1 MYNYLFS
8 GNITILNQNYL
19 FVKNYLAFLL
29 LFQCMLAGDLV
40 AQELSSG
47 ELPPIFDDS
56 YQAQKDSRIR
66 QYLSPKRIVWM
77 SDRSG
82 TSIVDA
88 PNLLRKGT
96 GQADLIHQ
104 HFAKLIS
111 KEGEMP
117 GILFDFGK
125 EIQGGIQIVTDQPAN
140 QKPIRIRIR
149 LGESV
154 SEAMSDIDTIH
165 GATNDHAMRD
175 FIVQVPWLGVMEVGN
190 SGFRFARI
198 DLVDTDRELQ
208 LKEVRAIFEYR
219 DIPYLGSF
227 KSSDERLN
235 TIWKTGAYTVH
246 LNMQEYLWDGIKRD
260 RLVWVGDMHPEVMT
274 INTVFGKNEVVAKS
288 LDHARDITPLP
299 GWMNGISAYSMW
311 WVLIHRDL
319 YKNQGDLEYLRKQR
333 KYMVALLDQLV
344 AKTKDNKED
353 LDGTRFLDWPSSEN
367 PKGVHA
373 GLHAMMIMTLEAGAE
388 LCQILDEPAQAAR
401 CRTMA
406 TQMKMYV
413 PDANGSKQAAA
424 LMALAGLMPAE
435 KANAEVIA
443 IGDCERFSTFYGYYM
458 LQAKAKA
465 KDYAGALNCIRNYW
479 GGMLDMGATTFWED
493 FDLAWTKNAAPID
506 ELVPDGKDDIHGDFG
521 AYCYKKLRHSLCH
534 GWASGPT
541 TWLSEHVLGVSVVE
555 PGCKTIRIQPNL
567 GDLQWVEGTYPT
579 PMGVVKIRHE
589 KQGDGTVKS
598 IIDAPKGVKVLR

>member
-1 MYNYLFS
+1 M
-8 GNITILNQNYL
+8 
-19 FVKNYLAFLL
+19 KNYLAFLS
-29 LFQCMLAGDLV
+29 LFLCLPAGDIA
-40 AQELSSG
+40 AQEVSG
-47 ELPPIFDDS
+47 PALPPIFDNS
-56 YQAQKDSRIR
+56 YEAQKDSRIR

-82 TSIVDA
+82 TSVVDA
-88 PNLLRKGT
+88 SALLRKGT
-96 GQADLIHQ
+96 GQADLVHQ
-104 HFAKLIS
+104 NFAKLIS
-111 KEGEMP
+111 TEGETP

-154 SEAMSDIDTIH
+154 SEAMSEIDTIQ

-175 FIVQVPWLGVMEVGN
+175 FTIQVPWLGVMQVGN

-198 DLVDTDRELQ
+198 DLVDADRELQ

-227 KSSDERLN
+227 KSNDERLN
-235 TIWKTGAYTVH
+235 TIWNTGAYTVH

-288 LDHARDITPLP
+288 LDQARDITPLP

-319 YKNQGDLEYLRKQR
+319 YKNQGDLEYLRKQQ
-333 KYMVALLDQLV
+333 KYLVALLDQLM

-367 PKGVHA
+367 PEGIHA

-388 LCQILDEPAQAAR
+388 LCLILDEPAQATR
-401 CRTMA
+401 CKTMA
-406 TQMKMYV
+406 TQMRMYV

-443 IGDCERFSTFYGYYM
+443 VGDCERFSTFYGYYM
-458 LQAKAKA
+458 LQAKAQA
-465 KDYAGALNCIRNYW
+465 KDYTGALNCIRNYW

-493 FDLAWTKNAAPID
+493 FDLAWTSNAAPID

-541 TWLSEHVLGVSVVE
+541 SWLSEHVLGVSIVE

-589 KQGDGTVKS
+589 KQTDGTVKS
-598 IIDAPKGVKVLR
+598 KIDAPRGVKVLR

>member
-1 MYNYLFS
+1 M
-8 GNITILNQNYL
+8 
-19 FVKNYLAFLL
+19 KNYLAFLP
-29 LFQCMLAGDLV
+29 LFLSMIATLAA
-40 AQELSSG
+40 AQG
-47 ELPPIFDDS
+47 LPPIFDNS
-56 YQAQKDSRIR
+56 YEAQKDSRVR

-77 SDRSG
+77 SDRGGS
-82 TSIVDA
+82 SVVDA
-88 PNLLRKGT
+88 ANLLRPGI
-96 GQADLIHQ
+96 GQADLVHKN
-104 HFAKLIS
+104 FAKLIS
-111 KEGEMP
+111 KEGQTP
-117 GILFDFGK
+117 GILFDFGR
-125 EIQGGIQIVTDQPAN
+125 EIQGGIQIVTDQPAD
-140 QKPIRIRIR
+140 QRPIRIRIR

-154 SEAMSDIDTIH
+154 SEAMSEIDTIQ

-175 FIVQVPWLGVMEVGN
+175 FTIQAPWLGVMQVGN

-198 DLVDTDRELQ
+198 DLVDADRELQ
-208 LKEVRAIFEYR
+208 LKELRAIFEYR

-235 TIWKTGAYTVH
+235 KIWDTGAYTVH

-274 INTVFGKNEVVAKS
+274 INSVFGQNEVVAKS

-319 YKNQGDLEYLRKQR
+319 YKNQGDLEYLRKQQ
-333 KYMVALLDQLV
+333 KYLVGLLDQLLER
-344 AKTKDNKED
+344 TKDNKEA

-367 PKGVHA
+367 PQGIHA
-373 GLHAMMIMTLEAGAE
+373 GLQAMMIMTFEAGAE
-388 LCQILDEPAQAAR
+388 LCQILDEPAQATR
-401 CRTMA
+401 CRAMA

-413 PDANGSKQAAA
+413 PEANGSKQAVA
-424 LMALAGLMPAE
+424 LMALAGLIPAE
-435 KANAEVIA
+435 KANAEVI
-443 IGDCERFSTFYGYYM
+443 GVGECERFSTFYGYYM

-465 KDYAGALNCIRNYW
+465 KDYTGALNCIRNYW

-493 FDLAWTKNAAPID
+493 FDLAWTANAAPID

-541 TWLSEHVLGVSVVE
+541 SWLSEHVLGVSIVE
-555 PGCKTIRIQPNL
+555 PGCKVIRIQPNL

-579 PMGVVKIRHE
+579 PLGVVKIRHE
-589 KQGDGTVKS
+589 KQANGSVKS
-598 IIDAPKGVKVLR
+598 TIDAPKGVKVLR

>member
-1 MYNYLFS
+1 M
-8 GNITILNQNYL
+8 
-19 FVKNYLAFLL
+19 KNYLAFLL
-29 LFQCMLAGDLV
+29 LFICVSAGRAV
-40 AQELSSG
+40 AQELSGSG
-47 ELPPIFDDS
+47 LSGRGLPPIFDNS
-56 YQAQKDSRIR
+56 YDAQRDSRIR

-82 TSIVDA
+82 ASVVDA
-88 PNLLRKGT
+88 SNLLRKGT
-96 GQADLIHQ
+96 GQADLVHRN
-104 HFAKLIS
+104 FTRLIS
-111 KEGEMP
+111 KDGETP

-125 EIQGGIQIVTDQPAN
+125 EIQGGIQIVTDQPAD

-154 SEAMSDIDTIH
+154 SEAMSDIDTIR

-175 FIVQVPWLGVMEVGN
+175 FTIQVPWLGVMQVGN

-198 DLVDTDRELQ
+198 DLVEADRELQ

-227 KSSDERLN
+227 NSSDERLN
-235 TIWKTGAYTVH
+235 TIWNTGAYTVH

-288 LDHARDITPLP
+288 LDQARDITPLP

-319 YKNQGDLEYLRKQR
+319 YKNQGDLEYLRKQQ
-333 KYMVALLDQLV
+333 KYLVALLDQLIE
-344 AKTKDNKED
+344 KTKDNKEN

-367 PKGVHA
+367 PKGIHA

-401 CRTMA
+401 CKTMA
-406 TQMKMYV
+406 AQMKMYV

-435 KANAEVIA
+435 KANADVIA
-443 IGDCERFSTFYGYYM
+443 VGDCERFSTFYGYYM

-465 KDYAGALNCIRNYW
+465 KDYTGALNCIRSYW

-493 FDLAWTKNAAPID
+493 FDLAWTQNAAPID

-541 TWLSEHVLGVSVVE
+541 SWLSEHVLGVSIVE
-555 PGCKTIRIQPNL
+555 AGCKTIRIQPNL

-589 KQGDGTVKS
+589 KQADGTVKS
-598 IIDAPKGVKVLR
+598 KIDAPKGVKVLR

>member
-1 MYNYLFS
+1 
-8 GNITILNQNYL
+8 
-19 FVKNYLAFLL
+19 
-29 LFQCMLAGDLV
+29 
-40 AQELSSG
+40 
-47 ELPPIFDDS
+47 
-56 YQAQKDSRIR
+56 
-66 QYLSPKRIVWM
+66 M

-82 TSIVDA
+82 ASVVDA
-88 PNLLRKGT
+88 SNLLRKGT
-96 GQADLIHQ
+96 GQADLVHSS
-104 HFAKLIS
+104 FAKLIS
-111 KEGEMP
+111 KEGQTP

-125 EIQGGIQIVTDQPAN
+125 EIQGGIQIVTDQPADHN
-140 QKPIRIRIR
+140 PIRIRIR

-154 SEAMSDIDTIH
+154 SEAMSDIDTIQ

-175 FIVQVPWLGVMEVGN
+175 FTIQVPWLGVMQVGS

-198 DLVDTDRELQ
+198 DLVDPDRELQ

-227 KSSDERLN
+227 KSNDERLN
-235 TIWKTGAYTVH
+235 TIWNTGAYTVH

-288 LDHARDITPLP
+288 LDQARDITPLP

-319 YKNQGDLEYLRKQR
+319 YKNQGDLEYLRKQQ
-333 KYMVALLDQLV
+333 KYLVALLDQLME
-344 AKTKDNKED
+344 KTKDNKED

-367 PKGVHA
+367 PKGIHA

-388 LCQILDEPAQAAR
+388 LCQILDEPAQAVR
-401 CRTMA
+401 CKTMA

-424 LMALAGLMPAE
+424 LMALAGLIPAE
-435 KANAEVIA
+435 KANTDVIA
-443 IGDCERFSTFYGYYM
+443 VGDCERFSTFYGYYM

-465 KDYAGALNCIRNYW
+465 KDYTGALNCIRNYW

-541 TWLSEHVLGVSVVE
+541 SWLSEHVLGVSIVE
-555 PGCKTIRIQPNL
+555 AGCKTIRIQPNL

-589 KQGDGTVKS
+589 KQTDGTVKS
-598 IIDAPKGVKVLR
+598 KIDAPKGVKVLR

>member
-1 MYNYLFS
+1 MKSYLTFLSILLYLF
-8 GNITILNQNYL
+8 
-19 FVKNYLAFLL
+19 
-29 LFQCMLAGDLV
+29 AGDLLG
-40 AQELSSG
+40 QK
-47 ELPPIFDDS
+47 LPPIFDNS
-56 YQAQKDSRIR
+56 YEAQKDSRIR
-66 QYLSPKRIVWM
+66 QYLTPKRIVWM

-82 TSIVDA
+82 TSVVDA
-88 PNLLRKGT
+88 SNLLRKGT
-96 GQADLIHQ
+96 GQADLVHQ
-104 HFAKLIS
+104 HFTKLIS
-111 KEGEMP
+111 KEGDTP

-125 EIQGGIQIVTDQPAN
+125 EIQGGIQIVTDQPAD
-140 QKPIRIRIR
+140 QRPIRVRIR

-154 SEAMSDIDTIH
+154 SEAMSEIDTVH

-175 FIVQVPWLGVMEVGN
+175 FTIQVPWLGVTQVGN

-198 DLVDTDRELQ
+198 DLVDADRELQ

-227 KSSDERLN
+227 KSSDPRLSA
-235 TIWKTGAYTVH
+235 IWNTGAYTVH

-260 RLVWVGDMHPEVMT
+260 RLVWAGDMHPEVMT
-274 INTVFGKNEVVAKS
+274 INAVFGKNEVVAKS
-288 LDHARDITPLP
+288 LDQARDITPLP

-319 YKNQGDLEYLRKQR
+319 YKNQGDLEYLRKQQ
-333 KYMVALLDQLV
+333 KYLVGLLDQLM

-367 PKGVHA
+367 PKGIHA

-388 LCQILDEPAQAAR
+388 LCQVLDEPAQAIR
-401 CRTMA
+401 CKTKA
-406 TQMKMYV
+406 AEMKMYV

-435 KANAEVIA
+435 KVNAEVIA
-443 IGDCERFSTFYGYYM
+443 VGDCAHFSTFYGYYM

-465 KDYAGALNCIRNYW
+465 KDYTGALNCIRNYW

-541 TWLSEHVLGVSVVE
+541 AWLSEHVLGVSVVE

-579 PMGVVKIRHE
+579 PLGVVKIRHE
-589 KQGDGTVKS
+589 RQADGTVKS
-598 IIDAPKGVKVLR
+598 TIDAPKSIKVLR

>member
-1 MYNYLFS
+1 M
-8 GNITILNQNYL
+8 
-19 FVKNYLAFLL
+19 KNYLAFLL
-29 LFQCMLAGDLV
+29 LFLSSLAGEVV
-40 AQELSSG
+40 AQESSG
-47 ELPPIFDDS
+47 TALPPIFDNS
-56 YQAQKDSRIR
+56 YEAQKDSRVR

-77 SDRSG
+77 SDRTGASV
-82 TSIVDA
+82 VDA
-88 PNLLRKGT
+88 SNLLRKGT
-96 GQADLIHQ
+96 GQADLVHRN
-104 HFAKLIS
+104 FAKLIS
-111 KEGEMP
+111 KEGQIP

-154 SEAMSDIDTIH
+154 SEAMSDIDTIQ

-175 FIVQVPWLGVMEVGN
+175 FTIQVPWLGVMQVGN

-198 DLVDTDRELQ
+198 DLVDEDRELQ

-235 TIWKTGAYTVH
+235 TIWNTGAYTVH

-288 LDHARDITPLP
+288 LDQARDITPLP

-319 YKNQGDLEYLRKQR
+319 YKNQGDLEYLRKQQ
-333 KYMVALLDQLV
+333 KYLVALLDQLME
-344 AKTKDNKED
+344 KTKDNKEN

-367 PKGVHA
+367 PKGIHA

-388 LCQILDEPAQAAR
+388 LCQILDEPAQATR
-401 CRTMA
+401 CKTMA

-435 KANAEVIA
+435 KANADVIA
-443 IGDCERFSTFYGYYM
+443 VGDCERFSTFYGYYM

-465 KDYAGALNCIRNYW
+465 KDYTGALNCIRNYW

-493 FDLAWTKNAAPID
+493 FDLTWTQNVAPID

-541 TWLSEHVLGVSVVE
+541 SWLSEHVLGVNVVE

-589 KQGDGTVKS
+589 KQADGKVKS
-598 IIDAPKGVKVLR
+598 QIEAPKGVKVLR